1 MGYITGIAREQ
12 LILFP
17 ESLDEYI
24 ALDNPVRFIDAW
36 VDSLDLAALGF
47 TDTVPAE
54 TGRPG
59 YDPRLLTK
67 LYLYGYLNRVRSSRK
82 LEQECQRNVEV
93 MWLTGKLAPD
103 HKTIADFRKDNLTA
117 FKALFKTFCLL
128 CRELELFGGE
138 LMAIDGSK
146 FKAVNSAKRNF
157 TQDQVKDYLAQVEE
171 RLATYLL
178 DLDQADQSE
187 SAAQPAKLSAT
198 ELQAKIERLKT
209 RQTKY
214 QSYLKQMEESG
225 QSQLSLTDADSRAM
239 PKSPKAPVAY
249 NVQSVVDS
257 KHHLIVAQEVT
268 NEVTDRDLLSPM
280 AMAGKHMLA
289 VEQVKAVADKGY
301 SHGKELK
308 ACLEAGIEPYVARPD
323 TSANTKLGLF
333 GKELFVYDPETDTY
347 TCPAGATLA
356 FRFDTIEKERH
367 IRYYKTSACS
377 QCPLRDKCT
386 RNKEGRRITRWVD
399 EQIIEQTQAR
409 VVAHPEI
416 MQQRQQLVEH
426 PFGTIKF
433 WWDQG
438 HFLMKGLEKVKAEFS
453 LSTLAYNIR
462 RVLNILGVERLLA
475 ILTERKISRFGLN
488 LAAKTLIYAFLSSI
502 LRDDAFIIT
511 LRPSLGLMS
520 SPFCLGSAL
529 FS

>member
-17 ESLDEYI
+17 ESLDDYI

-59 YDPRLLTK
+59 YDPRLLLK
-67 LYLYGYLNRVRSSRK
+67 LYLYGYLNRIRSSRK

-93 MWLTGKLAPD
+93 MWLLGKLVPD

-117 FKALFKTFCLL
+117 FKETFKAFCQL

-138 LMAIDGSK
+138 LIAIDGSK

-157 TQDQVKDYLAQVEE
+157 TQTKVKQYLAEMEE
-171 RLATYLL
+171 RLAAYLQE
-178 DLDQADQSE
+178 LDQADQVETSVVSPKQ
-187 SAAQPAKLSAT
+187 SAA

-209 RQTKY
+209 RQDKY
-214 QSYLKQMEESG
+214 QGYLKRMEESG
-225 QSQLSLTDADSRAM
+225 ESQLSLTDPDSRAM

-257 KHHLIVAQEVT
+257 KHHLIVAQDVT
-268 NEVTDRDLLSPM
+268 NDITDRDQLSRM
-280 AMAGKHMLA
+280 ALAGKQMLA
-289 VEQVKAVADKGY
+289 VEHLKAVADMGY

-308 ACLEAGIEPYVARPD
+308 TCQEAGIEPYVARPD
-323 TSANTKLGLF
+323 TSANAKLGLF
-333 GKELFVYDPETDTY
+333 GKEQFVYQADSDTY
-347 TCPAGATLA
+347 TCPAGETLF
-356 FRFDTIEKERH
+356 FRFETIEKERQ
-367 IRYYKTSACS
+367 IRYYKTSACG
-377 QCPLRDKCT
+377 QCPLKEKCT

-399 EQIIEQTQAR
+399 EHIIEQTQAR
-409 VVAHPEI
+409 VEAHPEL
-416 MQQRQQLVEH
+416 MKQRKQLVEH

-438 HFLMKGLEKVKAEFS
+438 HFLLRGLPKVKAEFS

-462 RVLNILGVERLLA
+462 RVLNILGVKRLMA
-475 ILTERKISRFGLN
+475 V
-488 LAAKTLIYAFLSSI
+488 LS
-502 LRDDAFIIT
+502 
-511 LRPSLGLMS
+511 
-520 SPFCLGSAL
+520 
-529 FS
+529 

>member
-1 MGYITGIAREQ
+1 MGYIAGIAREQ

-17 ESLDEYI
+17 ESLDDYI

-36 VDSLDLAALGF
+36 VDSLDLATLGF
-47 TDTVPAE
+47 SDTVPAE

-59 YDPRLLTK
+59 YDPRAILK
-67 LYLYGYLNRVRSSRK
+67 LYIYGYLNRVRSSRK

-93 MWLTGKLAPD
+93 MWLLGKLTPD
-103 HKTIADFRKDNLTA
+103 HKTIADFRKDNLAA
-117 FKALFKTFCLL
+117 FKETFKAFCLL

-138 LMAIDGSK
+138 LIAIDGSK

-157 TQDQVKDYLAQVEE
+157 TQTQVKDYLAQIEA
-171 RLATYLL
+171 RLAAYLL
-178 DLDQADQSE
+178 ELDQADQTE
-187 SAAQPAKLSAT
+187 GAALAPKPAAA
-198 ELQAKIERLKT
+198 ELQAKIEQLKS
-209 RQTKY
+209 RQDKY
-214 QSYLKQMEESG
+214 QGYLKRMEESG
-225 QSQLSLTDADSRAM
+225 QSQLSLTDPDSRAM
-239 PKSPKAPVAY
+239 PKSPKAAVAY
-249 NVQSVVDS
+249 NAQSVVDS

-268 NEVTDRDLLSPM
+268 NEVTDRDQLSPM
-280 AMAGKHMLA
+280 AVAGKQMLA

-333 GKELFVYDPETDTY
+333 GKEQFVYDPETDSY

-377 QCPLRDKCT
+377 KCPLREKCT

-399 EQIIEQTQAR
+399 EHIIEETQAR
-409 VVAHPEI
+409 VEAHPEI
-416 MQQRQQLVEH
+416 MKQRQQRVEH

-438 HFLMKGLEKVKAEFS
+438 HFLMRGLAKVKAEFS

-462 RVLNILGVERLLA
+462 RVLNILGVKPLLA
-475 ILTERKISRFGLN
+475 
-488 LAAKTLIYAFLSSI
+488 ALS
-502 LRDDAFIIT
+502 
-511 LRPSLGLMS
+511 
-520 SPFCLGSAL
+520 
-529 FS
+529 

>member
-1 MGYITGIAREQ
+1 MGYIAGIAREQ

-24 ALDNPVRFIDAW
+24 AQDKPVRFIDAW
-36 VDSLDLAALGF
+36 VDSLDLSVLGF
-47 TDTVPAE
+47 ADTVPAE

-59 YDPRLLTK
+59 YDPRLLLK

-93 MWLTGKLAPD
+93 MWLLGKLAPG
-103 HKTIADFRKDNLTA
+103 HKTIADFRKDNLSA
-117 FKALFKTFCLL
+117 FKATFKAFCLL

-157 TQDQVKDYLAQVEE
+157 SPDQVKEYLAQIEE
-171 RLATYLL
+171 RLASYLQE
-178 DLDQADQSE
+178 LDQADQSE
-187 SAAQPAKLSAT
+187 GAAQPSKLSAP

-214 QSYLKQMEESG
+214 QSYLKRMEDSG
-225 QSQLSLTDADSRAM
+225 QSQLSLTDPDSRAM

-257 KHHLIVAQEVT
+257 KQHLIVAQDVI
-268 NEVTDRDLLSPM
+268 NEVTDRDQLSPM
-280 AMAGKHMLA
+280 ALAGKQMLA

-323 TSANTKLGLF
+323 TWANTKLGLF

-356 FRFDTIEKERH
+356 FRSDTIEKERH
-367 IRYYKTSACS
+367 IRYYKTSACHK
-377 QCPLRDKCT
+377 CPLKEKCT

-399 EQIIEQTQAR
+399 EHIIEQTQAR
-409 VVAHPEI
+409 VQAHPEI

-426 PFGTIKF
+426 PFGTLKF

-438 HFLMKGLEKVKAEFS
+438 HFLMKGLEKVCAEFS

-462 RVLNILGVERLLA
+462 RVLNILGVKRLMA
-475 ILTERKISRFGLN
+475 ALN
-488 LAAKTLIYAFLSSI
+488 
-502 LRDDAFIIT
+502 
-511 LRPSLGLMS
+511 
-520 SPFCLGSAL
+520 
-529 FS
+529 